1 MSNDANRM
9 LIVLVAAATIVLMS
23 VLIFLTWT
31 ADTDVI
37 DKVGDLS
44 EYLDAHNDDA
54 GKMII
59 TLSALIVVVLSLLM
73 IIMELAPEDEEKE
86 LRVKQAG
93 ATTIVPAAALK
104 GRIEEALVALPEVT
118 AAKAKVNTKDNG
130 IATALD
136 LTLVPG
142 ANISAVTQDSARV
155 VTDTIQ
161 TDLGL
166 PVAGIPTVRVT
177 YGDGKKQPVAS
188 SVSRGPTGGEPAP
201 GPTDEPIAP
210 EVSVPPVPVTEPAT
224 PVPEPPPPPP
234 SWTQQPSAEA
244 ETPNPP
250 TPAPEAAPDPETQ
263 TEADSDVSRDP
274 WRQT

>member
-1 MSNDANRM
+1 M
-9 LIVLVAAATIVLMS
+9 LIVLVAAAIIVLMS

-54 GKMII
+54 GKMIV

-104 GRIEEALVALPEVT
+104 GRIEEALVALPDVT

-130 IATALD
+130 RERTF
-136 LTLVPG
+136 
-142 ANISAVTQDSARV
+142 QR
-155 VTDTIQ
+155 
-161 TDLGL
+161 
-166 PVAGIPTVRVT
+166 
-177 YGDGKKQPVAS
+177 
-188 SVSRGPTGGEPAP
+188 
-201 GPTDEPIAP
+201 
-210 EVSVPPVPVTEPAT
+210 
-224 PVPEPPPPPP
+224 
-234 SWTQQPSAEA
+234 
-244 ETPNPP
+244 
-250 TPAPEAAPDPETQ
+250 
-263 TEADSDVSRDP
+263 
-274 WRQT
+274 